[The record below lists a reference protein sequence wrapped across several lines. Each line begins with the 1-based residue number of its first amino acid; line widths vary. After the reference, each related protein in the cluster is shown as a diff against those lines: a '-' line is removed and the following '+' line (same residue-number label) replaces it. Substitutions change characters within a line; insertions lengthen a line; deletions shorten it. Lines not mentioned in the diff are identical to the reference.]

1 MPSFSSDDIKNITR
15 RQINIVTENQGFD
28 LTIAGMNANAA
39 KLLGVDNANKA
50 FWDDYHSKC
59 TSYEVEYRQINGLY
73 APTYTET
80 DIQES
85 AKRNSLTPPNIF
97 FPFTPSIAYKQFAP
111 LVDYDGWAVNQT
123 RGIFFSTGP
132 DARYELNILTNP
144 VETLSL
150 FKMIERLQNG
160 IGGSGTTATTGTIT
174 AGSMAEQTLV
184 SAVLPAISAGMPAY
198 LYDGTASGLYNVNSI
213 TLVTGTFPAPDTYYV
228 KVQAL
233 VPVSTSASDPTLAQ
247 GVSAF
252 TTKELEELNS
262 ANYDEYLENLAGHID
277 ALVAEWQAK
286 LSDQQTQSGG
296 NTDSR
301 SPFNAQNSTAAAN
314 TGSALSTIAA
324 FQALPRTG
332 SGNRFTSLGPISS
345 LISTRLSQAPAREGQ
360 ILAALG
366 GSAATALTQPT
377 GETFAATDVTNPY
390 YKRHMWLDKRIN
402 VMYGSY
408 SRYLSSNSGA
418 GHVQSLKD
426 ANVAIKAEYDSYFNT
441 KKVIANDGTNIIQVA
456 NLTGLNIG
464 DTINI
469 LSDSQPIISRTILA
483 LLGTTSIKLSSAVP
497 ADYKTDDLARIYK
510 VL

>member
-198 LYDGTASGLYNVNSI
+198 LYDGTA
-213 TLVTGTFPAPDTYYV
+213 
-228 KVQAL
+228 
-233 VPVSTSASDPTLAQ
+233 
-247 GVSAF
+247 
-252 TTKELEELNS
+252 
-262 ANYDEYLENLAGHID
+262 
-277 ALVAEWQAK
+277 
-286 LSDQQTQSGG
+286 
-296 NTDSR
+296 
-301 SPFNAQNSTAAAN
+301 
-314 TGSALSTIAA
+314 
-324 FQALPRTG
+324 
-332 SGNRFTSLGPISS
+332 
-345 LISTRLSQAPAREGQ
+345 
-360 ILAALG
+360 
-366 GSAATALTQPT
+366 
-377 GETFAATDVTNPY
+377 FA
-390 YKRHMWLDKRIN
+390 
-402 VMYGSY
+402 
-408 SRYLSSNSGA
+408 SGA
-418 GHVQSLKD
+418 VPQYPLWEGPLLPCTTPFVPRLHWVLD
-426 ANVAIKAEYDSYFNT
+426 ANV
-441 KKVIANDGTNIIQVA
+441 
-456 NLTGLNIG
+456 
-464 DTINI
+464 
-469 LSDSQPIISRTILA
+469 
-483 LLGTTSIKLSSAVP
+483 
-497 ADYKTDDLARIYK
+497 DDFMRLVHTRWCMFLCC
-510 VL
+510 V